1 MTIGKNIS
9 AEDSSAIDFFPG
21 DGVRGTVIMKMRFVS
36 SDIRKVFV
44 FASLSGQAIPGGYTD
59 YKSPH
64 TVIRHDEARHQQ
76 DRIFRLHLLEAWHK
90 RLDLEGGGWLL
101 VGVVQARR
109 G

>member
-1 MTIGKNIS
+1 MTIGRNIS

-21 DGVRGTVIMKMRFVS
+21 DGVRGIVITKMRFVS

-64 TVIRHDEARHQQ
+64 TVIPSYDMMKPATN
-76 DRIFRLHLLEAWHK
+76 RIESF
-90 RLDLEGGGWLL
+90 
-101 VGVVQARR
+101 GVTS
-109 G
+109 